1 MIAGPSSPGVGAPV
15 YQPAGKPPGGTSIV
29 PSACSPRSISSES
42 TPIAGICTR
51 TGTER
56 ASGVAPTQVGFAG
69 EAGGAGAR
77 VSTTVGRAAGG
88 SGAPVLA
95 PGLAPGLAPVLAP
108 GPPAVTMAPTTASST
123 TARAVPLAQTCLLYT
138 SDAADDLP

>member
-15 YQPAGKPPGGTSIV
+15 YQPAGKPSGGTSMV
-29 PSACSPRSISSES
+29 PSACRP
-42 TPIAGICTR
+42 

-95 PGLAPGLAPVLAP
+95 PVVAPVVAP
-108 GPPAVTMAPTTASST
+108 GPPAVTMAPTTANST
-123 TARAVPLAQTCLLYT
+123 TARAVPLAQ
-138 SDAADDLP
+138 

>member
-1 MIAGPSSPGVGAPV
+1 MTAGPSSPGVGAPV
-15 YQPAGKPPGGTSIV
+15 YQPAGKPSGGTSMV
-29 PSACSPRSISSES
+29 PSAFRPSSISSES

-56 ASGVAPTQVGFAG
+56 ASGVAPTQAGFAG

-95 PGLAPGLAPVLAP
+95 PGLAPG
-108 GPPAVTMAPTTASST
+108 PPAVTMAPTTASST
-123 TARAVPLAQTCLLYT
+123 TASSTTARAVPLAQT
-138 SDAADDLP
+138 AGLPSRPRMA

>member
-15 YQPAGKPPGGTSIV
+15 YQPAGKPSGGTSMV
-29 PSACSPRSISSES
+29 PSACRPSSISSES

-56 ASGVAPTQVGFAG
+56 AIGVAPTQVGFAG

-77 VSTTVGRAAGG
+77 VSTTTVGRTAGG

-95 PGLAPGLAPVLAP
+95 PGLAP

-123 TARAVPLAQTCLLYT
+123 TASSTTARAV
-138 SDAADDLP
+138 

>member
-15 YQPAGKPPGGTSIV
+15 YQPAGKPSGGTSMV
-29 PSACSPRSISSES
+29 PSACSPSSISSES

-69 EAGGAGAR
+69 GPGATTGASP
-77 VSTTVGRAAGG
+77 VSYTHLRAHETD
-88 SGAPVLA
+88 SYLVC
-95 PGLAPGLAPVLAP
+95 
-108 GPPAVTMAPTTASST
+108 
-123 TARAVPLAQTCLLYT
+123 RLL
-138 SDAADDLP
+138 LEKKK